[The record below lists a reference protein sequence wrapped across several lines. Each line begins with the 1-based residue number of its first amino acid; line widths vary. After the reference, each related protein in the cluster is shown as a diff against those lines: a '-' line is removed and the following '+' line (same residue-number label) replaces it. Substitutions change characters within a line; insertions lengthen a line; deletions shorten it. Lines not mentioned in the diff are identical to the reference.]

1 MFESPRGHIGD
12 CTVEVLDSSALQ
24 SPDPPAITG
33 AANGSRPEAIRRSE
47 VAHPVVLS
55 HDPEHDQDA
64 EAGAQLTRSREGEQA
79 MATILFAA
87 LELAPAAE
95 AEAYLWARRQ
105 LCASK

>member
-1 MFESPRGHIGD
+1 M
-12 CTVEVLDSSALQ
+12 EVLDSSTLR
-24 SPDPPAITG
+24 SPDPFAITG

-105 LCASK
+105 LCALK

>member
-1 MFESPRGHIGD
+1 M
-12 CTVEVLDSSALQ
+12 EVLDSSALQ

-87 LELAPAAE
+87 LEF
-95 AEAYLWARRQ
+95 ARPPRPRRTSGRD
-105 LCASK
+105 ASSAR